1 MNAPQ
6 EPDRTAVPVWAW
18 VTIGVLTLAVAALIT
33 ALALVVS
40 AGGPENGPT
49 RLEQTGT
56 PPPRLT
62 TTTTTT
68 SESTSTTST
77 ATSTTT
83 TTTAPS
89 TTTTTATT
97 ESTTTAPTTTT
108 TTQSTTTTTS
118 PSTTTTTA
126 STGATTP
133 QGSPG
138 AGFEWAKLGPYSSES
153 ACRSDH
159 DAWPAEAE
167 DCFAEDG
174 SYYFWGVRQS

>member
-62 TTTTTT
+62 TTTPSTSSTT
-68 SESTSTTST
+68 ESTSKTSSTTS
-77 ATSTTT
+77 STTT
-83 TTTAPS
+83 TTEP
-89 TTTTTATT
+89 TTTTT
-97 ESTTTAPTTTT
+97 ESTTTTAPTTTT
-108 TTQSTTTTTS
+108 ST
-118 PSTTTTTA
+118 STTTTTA
-126 STGATTP
+126 SAGATTP

-138 AGFEWAKLGPYSSES
+138 AGFEWTKRGPYNSAS
-153 ACRSDH
+153 ACRSEH
-159 DAWPAEAE
+159 GTWPAEAE

-174 SYYFWGVRQS
+174 SYYFWGVRQSGN